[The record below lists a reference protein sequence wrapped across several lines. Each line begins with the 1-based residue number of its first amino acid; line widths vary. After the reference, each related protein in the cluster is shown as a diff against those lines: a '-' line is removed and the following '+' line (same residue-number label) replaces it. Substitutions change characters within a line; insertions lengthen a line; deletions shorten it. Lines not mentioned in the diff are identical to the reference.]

1 MASQRAKSRFQTAGG
16 ANAVESIN
24 FEMLT
29 ELLYTGRQDRLQKY
43 AQYDMM
49 DHDTDVA
56 RAMDIIAEHCSQKDE
71 KSETPFHIH
80 VDNAELGNEDAETLF
95 EMLKIWNKL
104 NKWDNFA
111 YRAVRNC
118 IKYGDAFF
126 IRDENFKLFPLHPSC
141 VEGIYA
147 DEDTGEVQ
155 AYRVLGLKRKFK
167 CLHNA
172 QEQTLSGSNP
182 SVYQRGS
189 NTQSSQ
195 KGGQYK
201 TYTGIISKD
210 DMFHISLNEGVDV
223 GGNGEADAI
232 WPFGES
238 ILEKIYKDFKCRSLL
253 EDAELI
259 HRIQR
264 APSRRVFY
272 IDVGKQRQDKAEAFM
287 RKVKNELQQKRTASS
302 HGGREGVDT
311 IYNPISQMEDLFLAQ
326 NSDGKGHKVE
336 NLEGQAWSN
345 PEILQYFNSKLLR
358 GLRVPV
364 SFMLGPEEGGSTYS
378 DGRTGVAYMQ
388 EIEFSRSCERIQHL
402 IDNDFDFEFK
412 MFLMYRGVDVHNGY
426 FNVQFVPP
434 MNFDEHRNRSLNDE
448 RLATLASALS
458 IPFIA
463 KRVALRRYGS
473 WTEDEILENEHEWM
487 EENKPAAARQH
498 NQDNSLGGMGVG
510 MGSFNSSFGGLGDPM
525 GGMGGMGNDPMGGGA
540 MGGMEA
546 GGMGG
551 APGGA
556 AGGMGGAAGAS
567 PAGFESFYGQF
578 DNNMLMEEYKRLQRI
593 AMYSEGL
600 KQDSALQYMAV
611 VQQVLTERFESVE
624 QPQQVNIVM
633 PKLPSRKKLIE
644 DILDEVDDSDT
655 DADGSIEKPKEP
667 IKDDEGWA
675 KTVEQNSKE
684 PVMTLSHVR
693 KLRLIREK
701 NRKELIKRMLLLQQM
716 YAAPAEPGGMG
727 F

>member
-1 MASQRAKSRFQTAGG
+1 MASQRAKSRYQSASP
-16 ANAVESIN
+16 NSVESIN
-24 FEMLT
+24 FEMLN

-43 AQYDMM
+43 AVYDMM
-49 DHDTDVA
+49 DKDVDVS
-56 RAMDIIAEHCSQKDE
+56 RALDIIAEHCSQKDD

-80 VDNAELGNEDAETLF
+80 VDNAELGNEDSETLF

-118 IKYGDAFF
+118 IKYGDMFF
-126 IRDENFKLFPLHPSC
+126 IRDKDFRLFPLHPSN

-155 AYRVLGLKRKFK
+155 AYRVTGLKRKFD

-172 QEQTLSGSNP
+172 QEQSLSGSNP
-182 SVYQRGS
+182 TMYQRGV
-189 NTQSSQ
+189 NTMSSQ
-195 KGGQYK
+195 KGGGYK

-210 DMFHISLNEGVDV
+210 DMFHISLNEGVEV
-223 GGNGEADAI
+223 GGNGEADAV

-238 ILEKIYKDFKCRSLL
+238 ILEKIYKDFKSRSLL

-287 RKVKNELQQKRTASS
+287 RKVKNELQQKRVASS
-302 HGGREGVDT
+302 HGGRDGVDT

-364 SFMLGPEEGGSTYS
+364 SFMLGPEEGGATYN

-448 RLATLASALS
+448 RLATLSTALS

-463 KRVALRRYGS
+463 KRVALRKYGS

-487 EENKPAAARQH
+487 EENRPAAARQH

-510 MGSFNSSFGGLGDPM
+510 MGSFNNSFGGLGDPM
-525 GGMGGMGNDPMGGGA
+525 GGGMDGMGAPG

-551 APGGA
+551 G
-556 AGGMGGAAGAS
+556 AGGMGGAAGGAPGAS
-567 PAGFESFYGQF
+567 PAGFESTYFQMS
-578 DNNMLMEEYKRLQRI
+578 NPMLMEEYKRLRRM
-593 AMYSEGL
+593 AMYSEGFHQEEAL
-600 KQDSALQYMAV
+600 KSM
-611 VQQVLTERFESVE
+611 VLVESIITERQELIERE
-624 QPQQVNIVM
+624 QSPQHVNIVM
-633 PKLPSRKKLIE
+633 PRLVDRRRLVE
-644 DILDEVDDSDT
+644 DILDDAEDSTT
-655 DADGSIEKPKEP
+655 DEDGAIQKPKEP
-667 IKDDEGWA
+667 ITNDEGWA
-675 KTVEQNSKE
+675 KKAEGNSKT
-684 PVMTLSHVR
+684 PVMTLAHVR